1 MPSISQFFGVVI
13 YMYFNDH
20 IPSHFH
26 AEYGE
31 YEAIYEIE
39 TLDTLRGSL
48 PHRAHSMV
56 IEWALTHRAELR
68 ANWECARDH
77 APLKEIAPLD

>member
-20 IPSHFH
+20 APSHFH

-31 YEAIYEIE
+31 YEATYGIE
-39 TLDTLRGSL
+39 TLDTLRGGL
-48 PHRAHSMV
+48 PRRAHGMV
-56 IEWALTHRAELR
+56 IEWALAHRAELR
-68 ANWECARDH
+68 ANWERARDH
-77 APLKEIAPLD
+77 APLKEIEPLD